1 MPVPAG
7 GACPALLAGAG
18 LAIAAALGAG
28 RVAEGAAA
36 FWTLG
41 LGACGLGA
49 GGAAFA
55 TRGAAVLRAVVAR
68 FFFAT
73 LFFRPVERLGAAALF
88 VVRRRAFVF
97 FRAVERGLRR
107 VADFRRARVFGRAAM
122 VDLPCAGRAA

>member
-7 GACPALLAGAG
+7 GDCPALLAGAG
-18 LAIAAALGAG
+18 LAEAAALGAG
-28 RVAEGAAA
+28 RVTKGAAA

-49 GGAAFA
+49 GGTTFV
-55 TRGAAVLRAVVAR
+55 TRDAAVLRAVVAR
-68 FFFAT
+68 FFFVA
-73 LFFRPVERLGAAALF
+73 LFFRPVARLGAAALF
-88 VVRRRAFVF
+88 VSRRGVFVF

-107 VADFRRARVFGRAAM
+107 VVDFRRARVFGRAAM